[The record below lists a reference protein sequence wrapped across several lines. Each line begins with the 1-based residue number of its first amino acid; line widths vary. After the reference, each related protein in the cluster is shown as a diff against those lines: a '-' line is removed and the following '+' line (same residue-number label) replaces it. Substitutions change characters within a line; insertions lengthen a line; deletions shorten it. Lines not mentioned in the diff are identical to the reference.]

1 MTQSTNVITIDEAYS
16 IKYVLAILNSKLIN
30 WYYRQF
36 FRDVNIK
43 PDDLR
48 ELPIMK
54 LDFEGQKSLIDLV
67 DKMLS
72 VTPEEEEIVEA
83 SFK

>member
-1 MTQSTNVITIDEAYS
+1 MTQSTNIITIDEAYS

-43 PDDLR
+43 PEDLR

-54 LDFEGQKSLIDLV
+54 LDFEAQKSLIDLV
-67 DKMLS
+67 DKMLY
-72 VTPEEEEIVEA
+72 VTPEKEEIIEA

>member
-1 MTQSTNVITIDEAYS
+1 
-16 IKYVLAILNSKLIN
+16 
-30 WYYRQF
+30 
-36 FRDVNIK
+36 
-43 PDDLR
+43 
-48 ELPIMK
+48 MK